1 MSTSKLST
9 TFKALQK
16 AGYIARQNINPKAVD
31 SINHPLNRLN
41 ISRNG
46 NRLTQRWDMGNLV
59 AKGAVWTHKDNS
71 SDKNGIKIYYVG
83 SKTEATNRSTQN
95 EVGKAIETLLI
106 KNRVPVAGHFTS
118 EEFGDYIL
126 IPPHSQREA
135 NLRD

>member
-9 TFKALQK
+9 TFKELQK
-16 AGYIARQNINPKAVD
+16 AGYVARQNINPKAIH

-46 NRLTQRWDMGNLV
+46 NRINQHGLSNHV
-59 AKGAVWTHKDNS
+59 AMGAVWTHKDNS
-71 SDKNGIKIYYVG
+71 SDKNGIRIYYVG

-95 EVGKAIETLLI
+95 EVGKAIEMLLI

-126 IPPHSQREA
+126 IPPHSKRET